1 MSKSTAVVDVKKQA
15 SVWVT
20 FAFEGIHCYPEA
32 ATSPNLEDVSFLGSP
47 HRHQFKVKLTV
58 PVTHFNRDVEFIQ
71 LQRAVIKAF
80 YVRVSGSRKIQVG
93 DPIQLGAMSC
103 EMMAED
109 VYAAFLVAL
118 AKLKGTRNAVHPA
131 TVEVSEDGE
140 NGATVVFG

>member
-1 MSKSTAVVDVKKQA
+1 MSKSTAVADVRKQA

-32 ATSPNLEDVSFLGSP
+32 ATHPNLEDVSFLGSP

-71 LQRAVIKAF
+71 LQRAVVKAF
-80 YVRVSGSRKIQVG
+80 YARVSGGRKIQVG
-93 DPIQLGAMSC
+93 DPLQLGAMSC

-118 AKLKGTRNAVHPA
+118 AKLKGKRNAVHPA